1 MQDATRAT
9 RCLASLSRLT
19 GECLLVELWPVAIGI
34 SRLVRGFCREEVTPQ
49 RTFDFEHQLNE
60 LLREAGRL
68 IFQWT
73 LNQLEP
79 TEKVPLNLWHQG
91 DWYRRKRKSPMRHL
105 SCLFGTIRAH
115 RYLFEPMEI
124 RDRSLF
130 PLQWQLGILASSATP
145 ALADIVARLA
155 SELTQRQLLD
165 YLAHQHRVY
174 WGVRRL
180 REVVAAVAQ
189 GMSEHRHHAQ
199 VDRLLSW
206 LKEAAEGG
214 GPRKFVLSVGR
225 DGIMLPIVGSQKYK
239 EGAAATISV
248 YSRWGKRLGTVYLG
262 QMPEEYQWTISAQLT
277 KLLHDVLAQW
287 NGPMPRLVYVT
298 DAGFHPTDYFKRV
311 LSRMRH
317 PRDGKKLTWLW
328 IVDYYH
334 ACQYITK
341 IAQSIFGPGRAAHAW
356 SKKMRHWLKTKPR
369 AVSRVLHSA
378 GALRSIRGLISAE
391 AEDDYESASNYLR
404 SHAASMD
411 YTHCRRRKLPIGSG
425 VTEAACKTIFT
436 QRFKRSGMKWKLDG
450 GASILALRV
459 VHLSRVWDQ
468 ARTAMLAALEATYK
482 KDLKRP
488 TPQYSPSEEYV
499 NAA

>member
-165 YLAHQHRVY
+165 YRTCPVKSILRGVVI
-174 WGVRRL
+174 WGGRRSIAPGESHGS
-180 REVVAAVAQ
+180 RFGVGTCVAAA
-189 GMSEHRHHAQ
+189 
-199 VDRLLSW
+199 
-206 LKEAAEGG
+206 
-214 GPRKFVLSVGR
+214 
-225 DGIMLPIVGSQKYK
+225 
-239 EGAAATISV
+239 
-248 YSRWGKRLGTVYLG
+248 
-262 QMPEEYQWTISAQLT
+262 
-277 KLLHDVLAQW
+277 
-287 NGPMPRLVYVT
+287 
-298 DAGFHPTDYFKRV
+298 DAGV
-311 LSRMRH
+311 
-317 PRDGKKLTWLW
+317 
-328 IVDYYH
+328 
-334 ACQYITK
+334 
-341 IAQSIFGPGRAAHAW
+341 
-356 SKKMRHWLKTKPR
+356 
-369 AVSRVLHSA
+369 
-378 GALRSIRGLISAE
+378 
-391 AEDDYESASNYLR
+391 
-404 SHAASMD
+404 
-411 YTHCRRRKLPIGSG
+411 
-425 VTEAACKTIFT
+425 
-436 QRFKRSGMKWKLDG
+436 
-450 GASILALRV
+450 
-459 VHLSRVWDQ
+459 
-468 ARTAMLAALEATYK
+468 
-482 KDLKRP
+482 
-488 TPQYSPSEEYV
+488 
-499 NAA
+499 